1 LAVYVLEDPMVKTI
15 EAVFDGKVLHPED
28 PLILE
33 PNTRVRITI
42 ETVES
47 ATDKVSSFLRTA
59 RSLNL
64 DGPPD
69 WAVNLDTYL
78 YGGVGQHDG

>member
-1 LAVYVLEDPMVKTI
+1 MMKTI
-15 EAVFDGKVLHPED
+15 EAVFDGKVLRPEN
-28 PLILE
+28 PLGLE

-42 ETVES
+42 ETMEPVPER
-47 ATDKVSSFLRTA
+47 AISFLRTA

-69 WAVNLDTYL
+69 WALNLDTYL
-78 YGGVGQHDG
+78 YGGESPHAS